1 MKTIN
6 WKTLARVAV
15 CPVMIAGLMT
25 GCSSANSI
33 FSYLKFWEPKNE
45 TPADDE
51 TQTRARAFMSNVKSP
66 RGNPDSHYRLGVHYQ
81 ARGRYRQAVEEFSK
95 AIAIDPAHVF
105 AYNGLGV
112 TYDNLKEPEKAR
124 EAYREALKIS
134 PKDHHAYNNLGYSY
148 ILEGDY
154 ESAIDTLLQGIS
166 INGGDKQMRNNL
178 AMAYIG
184 SGESHLATIQLEEI
198 NKPGAVKTA
207 FERVET
213 QVQELES
220 DRERVRL
227 TDKSRNISTDDIAPV
242 PPTNRF
248 VERMTRTIKNA
259 KKAKIRTTSKTV
271 DLKMPRLEPGYLK
284 ANHGPRENPDNYPN
298 DPSTQCVKHIMKTRI
313 MDETEMLNTLTARP
327 LWF

>member
-1 MKTIN
+1 MKRVN
-6 WKTLARVAV
+6 WKLFGRIAV

-33 FSYLKFWEPKNE
+33 FSYLKFWEQKNE
-45 TPADDE
+45 TRANDE
-51 TQTRARAFMSNVKSP
+51 TQMRAQAFMSKVKSP

-81 ARGRYRQAVEEFSK
+81 ARGQYREAIEEFTK
-95 AIAIDPAHVF
+95 AVTIDPGHVF

-112 TYDNLKEPEKAR
+112 TYDNLNEPEKAR

-148 ILEGDY
+148 ILEGNY
-154 ESAIDTLLQGIS
+154 ESAIETLLQGIS
-166 INGGDKQMRNNL
+166 IDGGDKQMRNNL

-184 SGESHLATIQLEEI
+184 LGESHLATIQLEEI
-198 NKPGAVKTA
+198 NKPDAVKTA
-207 FERVET
+207 FERIET
-213 QVQELES
+213 RVQELES

-227 TDKSRNISTDDIAPV
+227 TDKSRNISTDDIAPI

-248 VERMTRTIKNA
+248 VERMTRSIKNA
-259 KKAKIRTTSKTV
+259 KKAKIRTASKTV
-271 DLKMPRLEPGYLK
+271 DLKIPRLEPGYLK
-284 ANHGPRENPDNYPN
+284 VNHGDEKSGNPTG
-298 DPSTQCVKHIMKTRI
+298 DPSTQSVRYIMKTRI
-313 MDETEMLNTLTARP
+313 TDETETFNALVGRP